1 MAESL
6 AREWKRFVE
15 AIEVRDDSNP
25 LSLAPDKR
33 MPFSRLALVAQ
44 LEEVR
49 DEWAN
54 LRHRIQAETGA
65 RFVNSSWTLKDL
77 LAHLASWAREFR
89 KEIETVVTH
98 RRFDYAIPFA
108 MGVVGPNEWNQA
120 EVEARRELSLDSI
133 FDEFDEETIGLM
145 RQVIEMDAATLY
157 GTHTFPLAPSGDPSA
172 PFRGPSA
179 FIVFGKCLHDLH
191 HIEQIKSRLP
201 RLKR

>member
-6 AREWKRFVE
+6 ASEWKRFVE
-15 AIEVRDDSNP
+15 AMEVRDDSNP

-49 DEWAN
+49 EEWAS
-54 LRHRIQAETGA
+54 LRRRIQEETGA

-89 KEIETVVTH
+89 KEIEIVA
-98 RRFDYAIPFA
+98 RRGRFDYAIPFA
-108 MGVVGPNEWNQA
+108 MGVLGPNEWNQA
-120 EVEARRELSLDSI
+120 EVEARRERSLVAI
-133 FDEFDEETIGLM
+133 FDEFDEETVGVIN
-145 RQVIEMDAATLY
+145 RVIEMDDAALY
-157 GTHTFPLAPSGDPSA
+157 GTHAFPLAPSGDPSA

-191 HIEQIKSRLP
+191 HIGQIKSRLP
-201 RLKR
+201 RLKG